1 MQRFLFNQA
10 YAAATRADLAGRSG
24 SCCGWE
30 RLILDKV
37 KMKLGGR
44 CRTFV
49 SGAAPISTDLAAWL
63 ARVFEVELAQI
74 YGLTECSG
82 GAISSI
88 KQVATVA
95 AEAANDRN
103 LIHSPSGYPCPYG
116 IVRLIDVP
124 ELGYSVALGPNN
136 PKPRGEVLL
145 RGPYNIREYYKN
157 PEATAEALDKDGFFH
172 TGDIA
177 EFDPRDSSLAIVDRR
192 KNIFKLSQG
201 EYIPCEQLE
210 TQLTSS
216 PYISQIWIHGES
228 TDNFIIAVV
237 IPSFEA
243 LQDCQS
249 ISEENRQLSA
259 IAFRKAFTGPVAQ
272 RQEDSP
278 EAVQLCKCPEIIE
291 FIEKQLLDLCEQN
304 QLPHF
309 QYPRG
314 VLLDPVSWTTEN
326 NLVTPSFKLKR
337 PFLRQH
343 FADRLPG
350 FIARVR
356 QEVSE
361 AEQAAREKAPAE
373 KRN

>member
-1 MQRFLFNQA
+1 
-10 YAAATRADLAGRSG
+10 
-24 SCCGWE
+24 
-30 RLILDKV
+30 
-37 KMKLGGR
+37 
-44 CRTFV
+44 V

-63 ARVFEVELAQI
+63 ARVFQVELAQI

-88 KQVATVA
+88 KQLAVVA

-103 LIHSPSGYPCPYG
+103 VIHTPSGYPCPYG

-124 ELGYSVALGPNN
+124 ELGYSVALSPSN

-157 PEATAEALDKDGFFH
+157 PEATAEAIDENGFFH

-177 EFDPRDSSLAIVDRR
+177 EFDPKDSSLAIVDRR

-216 PYISQIWIHGES
+216 PYVSQIWIHGES

-243 LQDCQS
+243 LQDCQN
-249 ISEENRQLSA
+249 ISENSRRLA
-259 IAFRKAFTGPVAQ
+259 ATAFRKACTGPVAE
-272 RQEDSP
+272 RVEDSP
-278 EAVQLCKCPEIIE
+278 EAIELCESQEIID
-291 FIEKQLLDLCEQN
+291 FIMQQLLALCVQN

-309 QYPRG
+309 QYPRA
-314 VLLDPVSWTTEN
+314 VLLDPISWTTEN

-337 PFLRQH
+337 PFLKERFAAR
-343 FADRLPG
+343 FAD
-350 FIARVR
+350 FIPRVR
-356 QEVSE
+356 REVAE
-361 AEQAAREKAPAE
+361 AEQAARSQAPQDQ